1 MVARAQE
8 IGLSLVGHVEGLTP
22 ELESRFFEG
31 LTVEAVERPNLHY
44 VATLSGRRGPAT
56 LEQYR
61 IYCNWRERMALGT
74 GGVATALTE
83 VSRHRLRPAAR
94 AILADPRSAP
104 LRRLQIGEFG
114 MYLSRVI
121 RVAEGDE
128 GFRDYVLAVVPE
140 LRDGVMT
147 LKRRF
152 FYRSQ
157 SGGGWRAS
165 PFYGFGILQKGQ
177 PRFDGGGDLR
187 RAGGGLRGARHYT
200 AESEPLPEVLE
211 ALETLDRE
219 GPRAEMT
226 PDEIFR
232 IIGLGGADEG
242 AEGNQR
248 QAIVQSMMHGY
259 GERTNYVEAVP
270 IAHLQTDSLQ
280 PGRVFHTGRN
290 DRTVDRVLETM
301 RDLDYPEGF
310 IPDFAAEP
318 RRSYRARHT
327 LLGEVTY
334 REYGGSRLRTV
345 GDRERELIWTVAE
358 DGRRADGSTR
368 VWIQSIRL
376 ADARPTSYGVPD
388 QVLDTGILTSK
399 PVEYAS
405 QAELLEGTPYVA
417 ALSNGPSDGA
427 GESRYVD
434 ITPAL
439 DVLAPIR
446 AYRAARGLPL
456 APQAA
461 KPGEAAPVRR
471 PASVPPPIPA
481 AARRPAAAPRPPAAV
496 PNTTAA
502 APAGI
507 SGDLV
512 IAGGEHLYR
521 VARGGRRAGDRRYVY
536 QLRLDSVS
544 GPEAPLFQ
552 EIESPRALNP
562 AEIEAVLDGRRPAG
576 VTVREG
582 WRISDLRPEAGTSAT
597 GTPGTLPLSLVPNTP
612 GMRSVQLDFYVL
624 PSERTPLDSP
634 SENPRVSLVD
644 PTLRGASGREPVLS
658 LGGRS
663 ESGDPARREWIL
675 EVRQDRVPV
684 LVDGQ
689 RVLPFQGFVRLSE
702 GTRIRVGL
710 SEFVFRGQSLIPET
724 TAPLRLSVPPQSRP
738 AEGLPI
744 AAAFER
750 GEPGPVGEDGED
762 GSH

>member
-1 MVARAQE
+1 MIARARE

-22 ELESRFFEG
+22 ELENQFFSG
-31 LTVEAVERPNLHY
+31 VRVVAVEQPSLHY
-44 VATLSGRRGPAT
+44 VAESQGRHSPAT

-61 IYCNWRERMALGT
+61 VYCNWRERMALGT
-74 GGVATALTE
+74 GGIEAALAE
-83 VSRHRLRPAAR
+83 VSRHPVRPAAR
-94 AILADPRSAP
+94 AILVDPRSAP
-104 LRRLQIGEFG
+104 VRRLQIGEFG

-121 RVAEGDE
+121 RVVEGDE
-128 GFRDYVLAVVPE
+128 GSRDYVLAVVPE

-165 PFYGFGILQKGQ
+165 PFFGFGILQKGQ
-177 PRFDGGGDLR
+177 PRFGNPGDPRGALD
-187 RAGGGLRGARHYT
+187 LRGARHYT

-219 GPRAEMT
+219 GSHVAMA

-232 IIGLGGADEG
+232 VIGLGGADEG
-242 AEGNQR
+242 AEGDQR

-270 IAHLQTDSLQ
+270 IAHLQTESLQ
-280 PGRVFHTGRN
+280 PGRVFHRGRN

-310 IPDFAAEP
+310 VPDFAREP
-318 RRSYRARHT
+318 RRSYRARHA

-334 REYGGSRLRTV
+334 REYGGSRLRTA
-345 GDRERELIWTVAE
+345 GGRERELIWTVAE

-368 VWIQSIRL
+368 VWIQSIRF

-417 ALSNGPSDGA
+417 ALANSPRDADG
-427 GESRYVD
+427 GDRYVD

-456 APQAA
+456 APRTEQAR
-461 KPGEAAPVRR
+461 EAVPVRR

-481 AARRPAAAPRPPAAV
+481 DARRRTAPPA
-496 PNTTAA
+496 P

-521 VARGGRRAGDRRYVY
+521 IARGGLRAADRRYLY
-536 QLRLDSVS
+536 QLRLDSES

-552 EIESPRALNP
+552 EIESLHALNP
-562 AEIEAVLDGRRPAG
+562 AEIEAVLGGRRPAG
-576 VTVREG
+576 VVVREG
-582 WRISDLRPEAGTSAT
+582 WQISDLRAEGTDVAAT
-597 GTPGTLPLSLVPNTP
+597 GNGSLPLSLVPNTP
-612 GMRSVQLDFYVL
+612 GMRSVQVDCYVL
-624 PSERTPLDSP
+624 PSERTPVDSP
-634 SENPRVSLVD
+634 SANPRLALVD
-644 PTLRGASGREPVLS
+644 PTLRGASGREPVLT

-675 EVRQDRVPV
+675 EVRQDRVAV

-702 GTRIRVGL
+702 GAHIRIGL
-710 SEFVFRGQSLIPET
+710 NEFVFRGQALVPET

-750 GEPGPVGEDGED
+750 GEPGPGGEDGED
-762 GSH
+762 